1 MRLCNLFGI
10 WVFCFHSLQ
19 LEYDSVETSH
29 QTQTLLFTTEQKA
42 VSWFHAWITTQFTV
56 DLHWGAKQRPLIDT
70 YSKGCR
76 ERITWNHIWIHLS
89 KSSTAGIRVERLQVW
104 VQCFLSESISAVIV
118 KRRQNI
124 YVFCFVHSDHKLLF
138 YEYLHHG
145 TLLPRN
151 LWCALSS
158 SIVSF
163 LNTTGG
169 WQSPIFYTW
178 GFKSFDLRPHKM
190 KNETKCYSQY
200 FSNNI
205 GWNIHNYV

>member
-138 YEYLHHG
+138 YEYLDHKPVCLNFRP
-145 TLLPRN
+145 LLPCHWN
-151 LWCALSS
+151 AVTQKSMVC
-158 SIVSF
+158 IVVFHSVFFEYHWGVTKSHF
-163 LNTTGG
+163 LHM
-169 WQSPIFYTW
+169 
-178 GFKSFDLRPHKM
+178 R
-190 KNETKCYSQY
+190 
-200 FSNNI
+200 
-205 GWNIHNYV
+205 V